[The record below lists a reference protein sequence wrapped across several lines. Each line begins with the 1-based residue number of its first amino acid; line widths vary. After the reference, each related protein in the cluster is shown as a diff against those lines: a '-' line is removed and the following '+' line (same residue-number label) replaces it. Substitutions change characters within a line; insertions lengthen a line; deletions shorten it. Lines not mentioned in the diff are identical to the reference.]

1 MPKKVFTR
9 CCERRKRF
17 ERSMRPSTDDNL
29 RQLITR
35 CLRGDG
41 NAQLELVQRFQGAV
55 FGLCFRMLRHRQ
67 DAEDAAQESLVRML
81 RSLHR
86 WDAARDFEPWLLAI
100 AGNRCRTAL
109 SNRKRKGLG
118 EELPE
123 QIPDR
128 PGNEGSADH
137 LAEEVQQALGRMR
150 EDYRAAFV
158 LFHENEFSYQQI
170 AETLSVPLGTVKTW
184 VHRARKEII
193 DHLRQR
199 GIVAEP
205 RHEMP
210 RV

>member
-1 MPKKVFTR
+1 M
-9 CCERRKRF
+9 
-17 ERSMRPSTDDNL
+17 RSPTDDNL
-29 RQLITR
+29 RHLITG
-35 CLRGDG
+35 CLRGDCD
-41 NAQLELVQRFQGAV
+41 AQRELVQRFQGAV
-55 FGLCFRMLRHRQ
+55 FGLCFRMLNHRQ

-86 WDAARDFEPWLLAI
+86 WDATRDFEPWLLAI
-100 AGNRCRTAL
+100 AGNRCRTAM
-109 SNRKRKGLG
+109 STRKRRTPQ

-123 QIPDR
+123 QLPDR

-137 LAEEVQQALGRMR
+137 LAEEVTQALNGMR
-150 EDYRAAFV
+150 DDYRSAFV
-158 LFHENEFSYQQI
+158 MFHENELSYAQI
-170 AETLSVPLGTVKTW
+170 AEALSVPLGTVKTW

>member
-1 MPKKVFTR
+1 M
-9 CCERRKRF
+9 ERT
-17 ERSMRPSTDDNL
+17 MRPTTDNNL
-29 RQLITR
+29 RQLISR
-35 CLRGDG
+35 CLRGESD
-41 NAQLELVQRFQGAV
+41 AQLLLVQRFQGAV
-55 FGLCFRMLRHRQ
+55 FGLCFRMLGHRQ

-109 SNRKRKGLG
+109 SNRKRRGQG

-128 PGNEGSADH
+128 PGNDGSADH
-137 LAEEVQQALGRMR
+137 LAEELQQALGKMR
-150 EDYRAAFV
+150 DDYRSAFV
-158 LFHENEFSYQQI
+158 LFHENELSYAQI
-170 AETLSVPLGTVKTW
+170 AEALAVPLGTVKTW

-193 DHLRQR
+193 DHLRHK
-199 GIVAEP
+199 GIVAES
-205 RHEMP
+205 RHELP